1 MHQKLSISMVSPK
14 FFYRKIVV
22 THLLEFSSLEP
33 ESYSNPFAAE
43 IEARQHMS
51 SPQYQDDFLENIE
64 KP

>member
-1 MHQKLSISMVSPK
+1 MVSPK